1 MGSIESKCK
10 DSRSLRTDTQSQ
22 NHTTG
27 LSPERPDADVDA
39 DFGAT
44 DDRLTIDAE
53 PGDRGSTMPGIRAVS
68 MLEAR

>member
-53 PGDRGSTMPGIRAVS
+53 PGDRG
-68 MLEAR
+68 